1 MTFTDW
7 FNKLK
12 PKRTAYLL
20 SELKPIFLQ
29 CWNAARPKKK
39 ETRSDKQRR
48 YQWGVVYKLISDHT
62 GYTQDE
68 VHQEM
73 GKKFLAYEKDGKTFV
88 KSTTKLSTKN
98 MEIYLESVR
107 RFAAME
113 LFIYIPLPNEPDN
126 FYYEVK
132 P

>member
-1 MTFTDW
+1 
-7 FNKLK
+7 
-12 PKRTAYLL
+12 
-20 SELKPIFLQ
+20 
-29 CWNAARPKKK
+29 
-39 ETRSDKQRR
+39 
-48 YQWGVVYKLISDHT
+48 
-62 GYTQDE
+62 
-68 VHQEM
+68 
-73 GKKFLAYEKDGKTFV
+73 
-88 KSTTKLSTKN
+88 